1 MQIRINEL
9 CFHNNKIETSRCL
22 FLIKKKKITKVLFP
36 SSFESESKRRECLEN
51 EKTWGKSEPRP
62 IQATLTFDI
71 FNFDRISLSS
81 FLLAHHLFLDI
92 VFDAKMA
99 SSIVRSSITLC
110 STRPP
115 HITRSLVLELST
127 LPPGDNPRI
136 SEFSIIVRYYPPRL
150 WMTTR
155 VKRTVLAMG
164 DKFRVGG
171 LVIVSRRDCLISPAF
186 SEIRCWF
193 CKFENY
199 RGSGGRGSGVEW
211 NWKEEWGLMANK
223 RFAETTCSPNLVEF
237 GCDLWGGLLASFRRY
252 IVRIVFSKKFRE
264 FLKGEIII
272 IICATRKREELGIW
286 CAICINVTMLR

>member
-9 CFHNNKIETSRCL
+9 CFHNNMIETFRCL

-81 FLLAHHLFLDI
+81 SFLLAHHLFLDI

-99 SSIVRSSITLC
+99 SSIVRPSITLC

-155 VKRTVLAMG
+155 VKRTGLAMG

-199 RGSGGRGSGVEW
+199 RGSGGRGSGSWMKLE
-211 NWKEEWGLMANK
+211 
-223 RFAETTCSPNLVEF
+223 
-237 GCDLWGGLLASFRRY
+237 RRMGTNG
-252 IVRIVFSKKFRE
+252 K
-264 FLKGEIII
+264 
-272 IICATRKREELGIW
+272 
-286 CAICINVTMLR
+286 